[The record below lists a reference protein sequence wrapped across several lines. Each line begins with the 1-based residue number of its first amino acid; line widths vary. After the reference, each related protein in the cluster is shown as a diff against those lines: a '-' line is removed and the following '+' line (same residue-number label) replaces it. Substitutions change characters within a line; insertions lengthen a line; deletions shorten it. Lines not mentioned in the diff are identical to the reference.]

1 MRLIIDSGTLALRNV
16 LQKCHPG
23 KSIKQILAPEKKYLR
38 RLKFKV
44 INQTQWDILYPSAP
58 LPNIPDINNFDITL
72 LSILLRNICR
82 LTAPATG
89 WDEMPN
95 ASDNS
100 DVANIIRI
108 KLFRNKVHAHISKT
122 EVETTKFEDC
132 WKEISSALVSLGID
146 QSEIDR
152 IKDEECGR
160 EIIGR
165 VTKAWNAMED
175 DLKRIEIGQEEALK
189 RLERIEQG
197 QKDNKRCLEDLK
209 EQQKELKS
217 GENRQVNRDNVLK
230 KSLDVILLQKE
241 RYFTVQK
248 IFKWYL

>member
-23 KSIKQILAPEKKYLR
+23 KCIKQILAPEKKNLR
-38 RLKFKV
+38 RLLFKV

-89 WDEMPN
+89 WDKMPN

-100 DVANIIRI
+100 DVANIVRI

-122 EVETTKFEDC
+122 EVETTKFEDY

-152 IKDEECGR
+152 IKDEEYGE

-165 VTKAWNAMED
+165 VMKAWNAMED
-175 DLKRIEIGQEEALK
+175 DIKMDFKRIEQGLEEILK
-189 RLERIEQG
+189 RCERIEEG
-197 QKDNKRCLEDLK
+197 QKDNKRM
-209 EQQKELKS
+209 KS

-230 KSLDVILLQKE
+230 KSLDVILLQKK

-248 IFKWYL
+248 ICKWYL

>member
-1 MRLIIDSGTLALRNV
+1 MRVIIDSGTLALRNV

-23 KSIKQILAPEKKYLR
+23 KSIKQILAPEKKNLR
-38 RLKFKV
+38 RLTFKV
-44 INQTQWDILYPSAP
+44 INQSQWDVLYPNP
-58 LPNIPDINNFDITL
+58 PNIPDINNFDITL
-72 LSILLRNICR
+72 LSILLRNICG
-82 LTAPATG
+82 LTAHATG
-89 WDEMPN
+89 WDKMPN

-132 WKEISSALVSLGID
+132 WKEISSAIVSLGID
-146 QSEIDR
+146 QSEVDS
-152 IKDEECGR
+152 IKNEEFGG
-160 EIIGR
+160 EVIKR
-165 VTKAWNAMED
+165 VTKAWIAMED
-175 DLKRIEIGQEEALK
+175 DLKRIEIGQEETLK

-217 GENRQVNRDNVLK
+217 CENRQVNRDNVLK

-241 RYFTVQK
+241 RYFTVQN
-248 IFKWYL
+248 L